1 MFSPIWRSR
10 GALFLTLIWHI
21 SQRGEEGSISNQC
34 SHRLSEVG
42 VGISKCHSSSLYCSV
57 WHLCYMEL
65 CNEETPLF
73 KALNRPIQMC
83 KSVKTEFQSPWSW
96 CLTAPDLTNHIANST
111 QPPALV
117 IICAEPGVLVWA
129 NPKLVKLR
137 SFGSYSEFRHQ
148 LEAVQ
153 LSFPEHQL
161 GGGPE
166 YIEGRS
172 EVWHPHGSQD
182 GMNMAGIPARRVR
195 GWCGEQQGLKLA
207 NIS

>member
-21 SQRGEEGSISNQC
+21 PQRGEEGSISNQC

-42 VGISKCHSSSLYCSV
+42 VGVSKCLSSSLTALRGIFATWSSATRR
-57 WHLCYMEL
+57 HLCL
-65 CNEETPLF
+65 KPSTDRFRCANLLRLSS
-73 KALNRPIQMC
+73 KAH
-83 KSVKTEFQSPWSW
+83 KSW

-111 QPPALV
+111 QPRALV

-137 SFGSYSEFRHQ
+137 SLGSYSEFRHQ

-172 EVWHPHGSQD
+172 EV
-182 GMNMAGIPARRVR
+182 
-195 GWCGEQQGLKLA
+195 
-207 NIS
+207 